1 MPATT
6 DMCFEQYVRERHG
19 ALRQTAHRLV
29 ADPWDTE
36 DLLQNALMATYRSC
50 HRIECKTL
58 ADAYVRR
65 TMYNCRTESW
75 RARRLEET
83 LTAQVPEI
91 GVHDDTDLGVNRRLL
106 LEVLALLPHQ
116 Q

>member
-6 DMCFEQYVRERHG
+6 DMCFEQHVRERHG
-19 ALRQTAHRLV
+19 ALRQDAHRLV
-29 ADPWDTE
+29 ADPWDAE